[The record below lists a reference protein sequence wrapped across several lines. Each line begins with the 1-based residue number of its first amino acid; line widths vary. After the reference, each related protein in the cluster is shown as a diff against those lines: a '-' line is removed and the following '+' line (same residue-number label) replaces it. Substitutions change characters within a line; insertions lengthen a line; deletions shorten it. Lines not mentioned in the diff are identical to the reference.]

1 MFIEIR
7 AMFIEIISTGVKCRL
22 ILLHNQSKTIM
33 KTKIIISALL
43 ILALLPGCFIKSIHP
58 FYTDKDLV
66 YKEELLGKWTGKDD
80 SNWEISRHMRKAGL
94 AKADIPDKA
103 YDIAYSD
110 EKGTSRFIAHLFQLD
125 KQLYIDFYPAEDA
138 GHTDLE
144 GFHFVQA
151 HSLAQ
156 ASISNNV
163 VTIKWYNEEWL
174 MTLFNQNKVRIAHER
189 TPYDLDDK
197 DPDHQQVILTA
208 NTADLQ
214 KFIRKYGQDPEAFG
228 TDKNKSDYTMILTRQ
243 KASNKK

>member
-7 AMFIEIISTGVKCRL
+7 VMLSQIISTGVKCRL

-103 YDIAYSD
+103 YDISYSN
-110 EKGTSRFIAHLFQLD
+110 EKGTSRFIAIFSSSIRNCISTFILQMMPGIPILKAFT
-125 KQLYIDFYPAEDA
+125 LYRP
-138 GHTDLE
+138 TPWPR
-144 GFHFVQA
+144 
-151 HSLAQ
+151 Q
-156 ASISNNV
+156 ASAI
-163 VTIKWYNEEWL
+163 I
-174 MTLFNQNKVRIAHER
+174 H
-189 TPYDLDDK
+189 
-197 DPDHQQVILTA
+197 
-208 NTADLQ
+208 
-214 KFIRKYGQDPEAFG
+214 
-228 TDKNKSDYTMILTRQ
+228 
-243 KASNKK
+243 